1 MDVFDRSDAR
11 QTPLRLEVGPKTTI
25 GEIQAA
31 LRRLHPTLFPD
42 AAPAPALD
50 FDDTTLADP
59 ALLVGRT
66 RLFGERV
73 SCRAT

>member
-1 MDVFDRSDAR
+1 MDRSSANS
-11 QTPLRLEVGPKTTI
+11 TLTSSTFEVGPKTTI

-31 LRRLHPTLFPD
+31 LKRLHPALFPA

-50 FDDTTLADP
+50 FDHTTLADP

>member
-1 MDVFDRSDAR
+1 MDVFDRADAR

-31 LRRLHPTLFPD
+31 LRRLHPALFPD
-42 AAPAPALD
+42 AAPALE